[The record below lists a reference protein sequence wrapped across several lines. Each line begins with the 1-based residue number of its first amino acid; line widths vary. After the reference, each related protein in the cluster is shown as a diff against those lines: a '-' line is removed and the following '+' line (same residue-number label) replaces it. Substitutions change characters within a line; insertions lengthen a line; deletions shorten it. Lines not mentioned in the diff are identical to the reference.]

1 MYIIFSNYYFK
12 KSDNMGFAV
21 FLFAIGFFAFMIMII
36 YLLYKNMKKRE
47 ISEID
52 KQKDTPLYNDQETP
66 K

>member
-1 MYIIFSNYYFK
+1 
-12 KSDNMGFAV
+12 MGFAV

-36 YLLYKNMKKRE
+36 YLLYKNRKKRE